1 MRVLQ
6 AWASRTNHLGREL
19 QPKAGEGPFW
29 WSEMK
34 SRDKGH
40 PRAGNPTAVL
50 LTTCGDPGK
59 TVQRREQANCFK
71 RGNKECVCPLR
82 NSEFKQ
88 MTCTFLG
95 HCVWSPWASTGCLR
109 IIHTQLTLFPC
120 KEHIWLVDWQNAV
133 DIVFILVKQLTASS
147 HMIVA
152 NMLTHES
159 EDHSPSGIT
168 SRRLIQKPEGRLWAE
183 SLGALSWVLPWR
195 NRFVS
200 VTQLKIQKAC

>member
-1 MRVLQ
+1 MGQ
-6 AWASRTNHLGREL
+6 GASQGWEPHSCA
-19 QPKAGEGPFW
+19 PDDMW
-29 WSEMK
+29 WSRKNGAEK
-34 SRDKGH
+34 R
-40 PRAGNPTAVL
+40 T
-50 LTTCGDPGK
+50 GK
-59 TVQRREQANCFK
+59 LFQTG
-71 RGNKECVCPLR
+71 GNKECVCPLR

-183 SLGALSWVLPWR
+183 NLGALSWVLPWR
-195 NRFVS
+195 NSFVS